1 MKQTLS
7 TLEAAN
13 ILFNDEFAGW
23 TYAAAYALVE
33 YLEEL
38 EEETGEEMELDRIA
52 LRCEFSEYKSAVEA
66 ASYFDED
73 FSEFT
78 DSEAVALA
86 YFDERTNVITFE
98 GGVLIQQF

>member
-23 TYAAAYALVE
+23 TYGAAYALAE

-52 LRCEFSEYKSAVEA
+52 LRCEFSEYKNAL
-66 ASYFDED
+66 
-73 FSEFT
+73 
-78 DSEAVALA
+78 EAVDGIPDAGNTEESALE
-86 YFDERTNVITFE
+86 YLQCNTITIEFE
-98 GGVLIQQF
+98 GGIIVQNF